1 MPVNGECQC
10 TTRNDSLYECVTCA
24 RGVTSLY
31 AKYSDPTNT
40 SLLQCPHCGQIA
52 DVFQSLPRPV
62 LLLNLLL
69 LKPQPFRHILR
80 NRGGDRP
87 NQRRRYRNRLA
98 LKLAL
103 VVVGA
108 DALVRCAGAQTENEL
123 QALRLFAGTF
133 GYCLLETVSLLLCI
147 AAASVIVRRRALSWS
162 DLQLIPLTAFCA
174 SIPTIFFLIVSSV
187 VWRREYVADG
197 SEVTDISTGGAFAF
211 LSPIEKFYKQ
221 YAHDPQQT
229 AMVQSPL
236 LSYLASYSRA
246 NLRSG
251 LAQVGAAKGWAS
263 EALLRKGIGGT
274 SLLVA
279 CSVLFRT
286 SKRQVLLILILAWL
300 FHLVVLHAADP
311 FLL

>member
-1 MPVNGECQC
+1 MPANGECQC
-10 TTRNDSLYECVTCA
+10 TTRNDGLYDGA
-24 RGVTSLY
+24 D

-87 NQRRRYRNRLA
+87 DQRHRYRNKLA

-108 DALVRCAGAQTENEL
+108 DALVRWAGAQTENEL

-147 AAASVIVRRRALSWS
+147 AAASVI
-162 DLQLIPLTAFCA
+162 LIPLTAFCA

-187 VWRREYVADG
+187 IWRQEYLADG
-197 SEVTDISTGGAFAF
+197 SGATDVSTGGGAFAF
-211 LSPIEKFYKQ
+211 LSPIEKIYRQ

-229 AMVQSPL
+229 AMAQSPL

-311 FLL
+311 FLS